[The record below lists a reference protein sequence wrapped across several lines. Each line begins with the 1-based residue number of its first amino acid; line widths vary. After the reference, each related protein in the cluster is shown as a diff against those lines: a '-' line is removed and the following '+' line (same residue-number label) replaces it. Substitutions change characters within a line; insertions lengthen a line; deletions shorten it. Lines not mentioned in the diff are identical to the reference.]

1 MNWYL
6 KNSVEIIQSGE
17 KDPDLILMAKE
28 TIRLELSK
36 IAPYIEECRSKGI
49 EPLQSILDSYN
60 TLIQL

>member
-6 KNSVEIIQSGE
+6 KNSVEIIQSGNT
-17 KDPDLILMAKE
+17 DPDLIIMAKE

-36 IAPYIEECRSKGI
+36 IAPYIEECKMKGI

-60 TLIQL
+60 ILIEL